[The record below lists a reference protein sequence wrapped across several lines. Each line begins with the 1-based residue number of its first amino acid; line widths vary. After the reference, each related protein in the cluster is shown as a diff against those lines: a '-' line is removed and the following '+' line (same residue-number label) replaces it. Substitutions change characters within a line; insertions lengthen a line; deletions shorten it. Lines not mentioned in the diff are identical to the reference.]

1 MLRGMITHPLHVLL
15 RGIHNHSIQAIDAD
29 HDNLSNMLRGMIT
42 HPLHVLL
49 KGMPTPK
56 SDHVLFDEK
65 KALVKLSCVKQTK
78 RVVGK
83 RYFFVADSLH
93 DQWYLQCISSK
104 RVVPSHVHKYVAV
117 ECNSYQTTN
126 RQMKGMLMMIGIQQ
140 RFPPK
145 KRATNKCSA
154 MWKLFVVGKLTQY
167 KMEGFYVD
175 SHGSLHHG
183 ELEHILCFK
192 GMIFTAINLWSAY
205 MLPMVSNFATYNM
218 HDGGLDAQLALS
230 VVRFN
235 TIQKC

>member
-1 MLRGMITHPLHVLL
+1 MHNHSLQAIDADHDNLSNMLRGMISHPLHVLL
-15 RGIHNHSIQAIDAD
+15 RDRHNHSLQAIDAD

-49 KGMPTPK
+49 RYMPTPK

-126 RQMKGMLMMIGIQQ
+126 WQMKGMLMMIGIQQ
-140 RFPPK
+140 RLPPK
-145 KRATNKCSA
+145 KRATNKYSVI
-154 MWKLFVVGKLTQY
+154 WKLF
-167 KMEGFYVD
+167 
-175 SHGSLHHG
+175 
-183 ELEHILCFK
+183 
-192 GMIFTAINLWSAY
+192 
-205 MLPMVSNFATYNM
+205 
-218 HDGGLDAQLALS
+218 
-230 VVRFN
+230 
-235 TIQKC
+235 